1 MNYNNS
7 HFKSLLKEPI
17 VKLIEIFRNVVIE
30 KSLIKNS
37 NYIRNQKYSLDD
49 YIIGIIDVLR
59 YNHSWNSYSGIINGN
74 TLRKKHYE
82 WIKLNIYEEVYKR
95 SLNKYLKVVSK
106 TEEFKYQTIDST
118 FIRDNNGSKESDYSG
133 IYKERKGV
141 SSKGIKITSI
151 VTTSGIPLSTN
162 ITSANKHDCTVL
174 PEVINNMV
182 VKCNTYKYRN
192 HNRYKQYFLGDP
204 AYDTK
209 TISKILKEKGYTPVI
224 KQNPR
229 GIKKKQLLRPFN
241 ESHKTIYR
249 KRMIIEN
256 YHSWLKRFIKIK
268 SLNERLIGNY
278 MGLLYLGI
286 SIIINRRTITYL

>member
-1 MNYNNS
+1 
-7 HFKSLLKEPI
+7 
-17 VKLIEIFRNVVIE
+17 
-30 KSLIKNS
+30 
-37 NYIRNQKYSLDD
+37 
-49 YIIGIIDVLR
+49 LR

-82 WIKLNIYEEVYKR
+82 WVKLNIYEEVYKR
-95 SLNKYLKVVSK
+95 SLNKYLKVIPK
-106 TEEFKYQTIDST
+106 TEEFKYQAIDST
-118 FIRDNNGSKESDYSG
+118 FIRDNNGSKESGYSG
-133 IYKERKGV
+133 IYKERKGE

-162 ITSANKHDCTVL
+162 IVSANKHDCTVF
-174 PEVINNMV
+174 PKVINNMV
-182 VKCNTYKYRN
+182 VECNTYKYHN
-192 HNRYKQYFLGDP
+192 HNRYKQYFIGDP

-209 TISKILKEKGYTPVI
+209 DIAKILKKKGYTQVI

-229 GIKKKQLLRPFN
+229 RIKKKRLLRPFN
-241 ESHKTIYR
+241 ESQKTIYR

-268 SLNERLIGNY
+268 SLNERLIENY

-286 SIIINRRTITYL
+286 SIIINRRIISH

>member
-7 HFKSLLKEPI
+7 HFKSLLQEPI

-30 KSLIKNS
+30 KSPIKNS

-82 WIKLNIYEEVYKR
+82 WVKLNIYEEVYKR
-95 SLNKYLKVVSK
+95 SLNKYLKVIPK
-106 TEEFKYQTIDST
+106 TEEFKYQAIDST
-118 FIRDNNGSKESDYSG
+118 FIRDNNGSKESGYSG
-133 IYKERKGV
+133 IYKERKGE

-162 ITSANKHDCTVL
+162 IVSANKHDCTVF
-174 PEVINNMV
+174 PKVINNMV
-182 VKCNTYKYRN
+182 VECNTYKYHN
-192 HNRYKQYFLGDP
+192 HNRYKQYFIGDP

-209 TISKILKEKGYTPVI
+209 DIAKILKKKGYTQVI

-229 GIKKKQLLRPFN
+229 RIKKKRLLRPFN
-241 ESHKTIYR
+241 ESQKTIYR

-268 SLNERLIGNY
+268 SLNERLIENY

-286 SIIINRRTITYL
+286 SIIINRRIISH